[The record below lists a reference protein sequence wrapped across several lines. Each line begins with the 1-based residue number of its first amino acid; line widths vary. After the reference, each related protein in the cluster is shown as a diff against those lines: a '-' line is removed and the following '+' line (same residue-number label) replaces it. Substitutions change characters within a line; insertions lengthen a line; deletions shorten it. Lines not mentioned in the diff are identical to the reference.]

1 TTPLQLKY
9 RDVYQTAPH
18 LSVRKTG
25 LNKLAGTP
33 IFSFNT
39 ALAHRGDLT
48 KAFSVV

>member
-1 TTPLQLKY
+1 
-9 RDVYQTAPH
+9 
-18 LSVRKTG
+18 G